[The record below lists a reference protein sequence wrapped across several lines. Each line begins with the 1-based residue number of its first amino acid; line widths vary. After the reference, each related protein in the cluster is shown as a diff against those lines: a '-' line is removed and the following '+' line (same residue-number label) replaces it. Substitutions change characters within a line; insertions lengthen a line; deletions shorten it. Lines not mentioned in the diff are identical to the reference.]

1 MFLDVRLVDLFTVDN
16 ATFRR
21 YPSPQLTIQTTKDFD
36 AIVFGNSAE
45 YYNLKF
51 DVLNTFMKKCN
62 CKRRPKYLMVER
74 YHNNTHRI
82 KKHLL
87 LLDLLFRTPIDSQ
100 SKTSMCQELCYYLFT
115 DHFKDSKCFCTRYSS
130 KSPIEWYR
138 DDSGLCRNLNRA
150 LRLKNFVQIN
160 NLRPFVT
167 DLYQNMHEMH
177 KRQKPDE
184 QDAVLFKVHRGQQ
197 MYRHELSGLI
207 KNVGQLVYNN
217 SFLSTTFNQSMINI
231 YAGTNSNTTES
242 VAVLFE
248 IEIDTAHVTQ
258 CYAHIP
264 NSAEEQELITAP
276 GTIFRL
282 QSIEQVNNNPTVCNT
297 QLSDKQ
303 NNELWLIKMK
313 AIDEK
318 QLLGETLTVLFETNM
333 IGAGDPVVICLFLI
347 FFKVT

>member
-1 MFLDVRLVDLFTVDN
+1 
-16 ATFRR
+16 
-21 YPSPQLTIQTTKDFD
+21 
-36 AIVFGNSAE
+36 
-45 YYNLKF
+45 
-51 DVLNTFMKKCN
+51 
-62 CKRRPKYLMVER
+62 
-74 YHNNTHRI
+74 
-82 KKHLL
+82 
-87 LLDLLFRTPIDSQ
+87 
-100 SKTSMCQELCYYLFT
+100 
-115 DHFKDSKCFCTRYSS
+115 
-130 KSPIEWYR
+130 
-138 DDSGLCRNLNRA
+138 
-150 LRLKNFVQIN
+150 
-160 NLRPFVT
+160 
-167 DLYQNMHEMH
+167 MHEMH